1 MVTREGESD
10 DVILV
15 GAHYDSAGTHGV
27 DDNGS
32 GVAVVLENALR
43 MADEPTFYTI
53 RYVFFGSEEI
63 GLCGSRE
70 YVRSLSESEKEHIV
84 LMINAD
90 SILAGDHLYLYGE
103 KVKAYLRRG
112 ARELPGVD
120 VYPNQLVGYGA
131 FCTFN
136 IK

>member
-1 MVTREGESD
+1 MTILFLLARIMTAPGRMVQMTTVRMWRLFWKRDWS
-10 DVILV
+10 
-15 GAHYDSAGTHGV
+15 
-27 DDNGS
+27 
-32 GVAVVLENALR
+32 LR
-43 MADEPTFYTI
+43 FKGI
-53 RYVFFGSEEI
+53 RTLHFRI
-63 GLCGSRE
+63 G
-70 YVRSLSESEKEHIV
+70 KEHIV

-120 VYPNQLVGYGA
+120 VYPNPLVGYGA